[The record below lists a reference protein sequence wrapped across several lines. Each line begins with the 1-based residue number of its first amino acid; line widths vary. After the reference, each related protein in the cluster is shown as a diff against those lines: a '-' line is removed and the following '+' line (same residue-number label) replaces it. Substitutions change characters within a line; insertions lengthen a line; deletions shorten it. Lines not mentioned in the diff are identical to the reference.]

1 MLIAPFLL
9 LIYGLLALVSSVLPT
24 GSLPAVVSSGFS
36 TIVGYMNVVNG
47 FFPVDTLLSLM
58 VLTLQVD
65 AVLLAVWLVLFVINY
80 ARGR

>member
-1 MLIAPFLL
+1 
-9 LIYGLLALVSSVLPT
+9 
-24 GSLPAVVSSGFS
+24 
-36 TIVGYMNVVNG
+36 MNVVNG